1 MQHTLGSVKVNAQ
14 TSSEVSTHNSVKF
27 SVGQVDLSGADLT
40 DAGRHEIRHEKAQ
53 IYRIWAFSIRRNGHN
68 LVTCFF

>member
-14 TSSEVSTHNSVKF
+14 TSSEVNTHNSAKF
-27 SVGQVDLSGADLT
+27 RVGQVGPGQVDPE
-40 DAGRHEIRHEKAQ
+40 AGHHEIRHEKAQ